1 MEIYIFY
8 IFPLILPLKS
18 IWFQAAWCLLCY
30 VRLPSKTRVR
40 SLCIFFFFQYLFLT
54 VINSR
59 LKVCSHIV
67 WTLFVLAILCRTSS
81 QCLSAAPPPTPP
93 FKPKTLL
100 DAGQPFPHLPT
111 NPGPFPCL
119 LFLFI
124 PLSAPPPSPAS
135 SLCYEVALRMPGVRH
150 VTMVRVTACRVC
162 THL

>member
-1 MEIYIFY
+1 MSGCPAKQESAHFAY
-8 IFPLILPLKS
+8 
-18 IWFQAAWCLLCY
+18 
-30 VRLPSKTRVR
+30 
-40 SLCIFFFFQYLFLT
+40 FFFFQYLFLT

-100 DAGQPFPHLPT
+100 DAGQPFPHPPTHQPRALSLP
-111 NPGPFPCL
+111 
-119 LFLFI
+119 
-124 PLSAPPPSPAS
+124 PLPVYSSLCPPPAS

>member
-1 MEIYIFY
+1 MSGCPAKQESAHFAY
-8 IFPLILPLKS
+8 
-18 IWFQAAWCLLCY
+18 
-30 VRLPSKTRVR
+30 
-40 SLCIFFFFQYLFLT
+40 FFFFQYLFLT

-124 PLSAPPPSPAS
+124 PLSAPPLLPHCVMKWHWGCLVSDMSLWSGWLPAEFARTFNFIFCQDVNDFS
-135 SLCYEVALRMPGVRH
+135 S
-150 VTMVRVTACRVC
+150 
-162 THL
+162 